1 MFDTVRLYKR
11 GVDGKDFQ
19 LNVSKL
25 KKTIDE
31 VNDTVS
37 HHNIFSFPGDYD
49 DEVKLYIDYDLHL
62 RQGVNI
68 SFSIPKVANGSQLEN
83 FRLSDRDRLYSNL
96 ECYLNDLIDIDY
108 RNMQVS
114 RLDITSNI
122 YTDGEVRYYINA
134 LQSSYCKYRNYKT
147 DFYPGESFTIHNKS
161 RRIVLYDKI
170 KEQIYKNKRA
180 KRKLDINTN
189 ILRYEIRNNRSR
201 DVKALL
207 GKDLLFDDLFNEA
220 VFLDAISVQQ
230 RYFRDLFLNKHIQQS
245 LFETDRLLVELINKR
260 WSRNL
265 INRFLVKKQLDSN
278 DFSFLELEAL
288 FGDYYTERGLRKA
301 LKELRELKFLTANTT
316 YTILE
321 EVYNKISDLHYYLVA

>member
-1 MFDTVRLYKR
+1 MYDTVRLYKR

-31 VNDTVS
+31 VYDTVS
-37 HHNIFSFPGDYD
+37 HHNIFSFGENND
-49 DEVKLYIDYDLHL
+49 VKLYIDYDLHL

-68 SFSIPKVANGSQLEN
+68 SFSIPKVANGTQLDN
-83 FRLSDRDRLYSNL
+83 FILSDKEKLYSNL
-96 ECYLNDLIDIDY
+96 EHYLNDLIDIDY
-108 RNMQVS
+108 KNMQVS

-122 YTDGEVRYYINA
+122 YTAGEVRYYINA
-134 LQSSYCKYRNYKT
+134 IQSSYCKHRNYKV
-147 DFYPGESFTIHNKS
+147 DYYVNESFTIHNKS
-161 RRIVLYDKI
+161 RRIVLYDKM
-170 KEQIYKNKRA
+170 KEQMDKNKRA
-180 KRKLDINTN
+180 KRRLGINGN

-201 DVKALL
+201 DVKALFNR
-207 GKDLLFDDLFNEA
+207 DLLFNDLFSEA
-220 VFLDAISVQQ
+220 TFLDAISVQQ

-245 LFETDRLLVELINKR
+245 LFETDKLLVELINKR

-265 INRFLVKKQLDSN
+265 ISKFLVKKQLDSN

-288 FGDYYTERGLRKA
+288 FGDYYTKRGIRKA
-301 LKELRELKFLTANTT
+301 LKELRELKFLTVNTT
-316 YTILE
+316 FSLLE

>member
-1 MFDTVRLYKR
+1 MYDTVRLYKR

-19 LNVSKL
+19 LNINKL
-25 KKTIDE
+25 KRTIDE
-31 VNDTVS
+31 VNDTVNY
-37 HHNIFSFPGDYD
+37 HNIFSFPGDY

-68 SFSIPKVANGSQLEN
+68 SFSIPKVANGTQLDN
-83 FRLSDRDRLYSNL
+83 FRLSDKNGLYQNL
-96 ECYLNDLIDIDY
+96 EHYLSDLIDIDY
-108 RNMQVS
+108 KNMQVS

-134 LQSSYCKYRNYKT
+134 IQSSYCKHRNYKT
-147 DFYPGESFTIHNKS
+147 DFYPSESFTIHNKS

-180 KRKLDINTN
+180 KRKLDINAN
-189 ILRYEIRNNRSR
+189 ILRFEIRNNRSR

-220 VFLDAISVQQ
+220 VFLDAISIQR

-245 LFETDRLLVELINKR
+245 IFETDKLLVELINKR

-265 INRFLVKKQLDSN
+265 INKFLVKKQLDSDN
-278 DFSFLELEAL
+278 FSFTELEAL
-288 FGDYYTERGLRKA
+288 FSGVYTERGLRKA
-301 LKELRELKFLTANTT
+301 LKELRELKFLTVNTT
-316 YTILE
+316 FSLLE
-321 EVYNKISDLHYYLVA
+321 EVYNKIGNLHCLVA

>member
-1 MFDTVRLYKR
+1 MYDTVRLYKR

-19 LNVSKL
+19 LNINKL
-25 KKTIDE
+25 KRTIDE

-37 HHNIFSFPGDYD
+37 HHNIFSFSGDYD

-68 SFSIPKVANGSQLEN
+68 SFSIPKVANGSQLDN
-83 FRLSDRDRLYSNL
+83 FRLSDKDRLYSNL

-114 RLDITSNI
+114 RLDVTSNI

-134 LQSSYCKYRNYKT
+134 IQSSYCKHRNYKT
-147 DFYPGESFTIHNKS
+147 DFYPNESFTIHNKS

-180 KRKLDINTN
+180 KRKLDINAN
-189 ILRYEIRNNRSR
+189 ILRFEIRNNRSR
-201 DVKALL
+201 DVKALFNR
-207 GKDLLFDDLFNEA
+207 DLLFDDLFSEA
-220 VFLDAISVQQ
+220 VFLDAISIQR

-245 LFETDRLLVELINKR
+245 LFETDKLLVELINKR

-265 INRFLVKKQLDSN
+265 INKFLVKKQLDN
-278 DFSFLELEAL
+278 DNFSFTELEAL
-288 FGDYYTERGLRKA
+288 FAGLYTERGLRKA

-321 EVYNKISDLHYYLVA
+321 EVYEKIGNLHCLVA

>member
-19 LNVSKL
+19 LNINKF
-25 KKTIDE
+25 KRTIDE
-31 VNDTVS
+31 VNDTVNY
-37 HHNIFSFPGDYD
+37 HNIFSFPGENN

-68 SFSIPKVANGSQLEN
+68 SFSVPKVANGTQLDN
-83 FRLSDRDRLYSNL
+83 FRLSDKNRLYENL
-96 ECYLNDLIDIDY
+96 EYYLNDLIDIDY
-108 RNMQVS
+108 KNMKVS

-134 LQSSYCKYRNYKT
+134 LQSSYCKHRNYKV
-147 DFYPGESFTIHNKS
+147 DYYVNESFTVYNKS
-161 RRIVLYDKI
+161 RRFVIYDKI
-170 KEQIYKNKRA
+170 KEQIDKNRGK
-180 KRKLDINTN
+180 KKQNSKDIN
-189 ILRYEIRNNRSR
+189 ILRYEIQNKRGR

-220 VFLDAISVQQ
+220 VFLDAISVQR

-245 LFETDRLLVELINKR
+245 IFETDRFLIELINKR

-265 INRFLVKKQLDSN
+265 INKFLVKKQLDSDN
-278 DFSFLELEAL
+278 FSFTELEAL
-288 FGDYYTERGLRKA
+288 FSGVYTERGLRKA
-301 LKELRELKFLTANTT
+301 LKELRELKFLTVNTT
-316 YTILE
+316 FSLLE
-321 EVYNKISDLHYYLVA
+321 EVYNKIGNLHCLVA